1 MSNLIIGRFVT
12 LILALLLAGS
22 MSHAL
27 GQGNVLADEDE
38 AAILESLIKLE
49 TNHLGAEFS
58 RIQFFS
64 SENIGRLAASRIRKL
79 GFSLWFPGDIERS
92 KRDHLLDYAVIRSIS
107 LKDGMVTVRVSVV
120 KEGRPCFGSAFATE
134 RSFTYVF
141 QKNAN
146 EWVGR
151 LAKRPSPLLFQRKN
165 WELFFR

>member
-22 MSHAL
+22 LSHAV
-27 GQGNVLADEDE
+27 GQANVLADEDE

-49 TNHLGAEFS
+49 TKHFGAELS
-58 RIQFFS
+58 GIQLFS
-64 SENIGRLAASRIRKL
+64 SENIGPLAALRIAKL
-79 GFSLWFPGDIERS
+79 GFSLASAGDIERG
-92 KRDHLLDYAVIRSIS
+92 KREQVLDYAAIRSIS
-107 LKDGMVTVRVSVV
+107 PKDGMVTVKVSVV
-120 KEGRPCFGSAFATE
+120 KEGRPCFAPAFSTE

-141 QKNAN
+141 TKSAN

-151 LAKRPSPLLFQRKN
+151 LARRSSPLLFQRSN

>member
-38 AAILESLIKLE
+38 AAILETLIKLE
-49 TNHLGAEFS
+49 TNSLGAEFNV
-58 RIQFFS
+58 IQFFS
-64 SENIGRLAASRIRKL
+64 SENIGPLAVLRIRKL
-79 GFSLWFPGDIERS
+79 GFWLSSAGDIERA
-92 KRDHLLDYAVIRSIS
+92 RREHLLDYAVIRSIS
-107 LKDGMVTVRVSVV
+107 LKDGMATVRVSVV
-120 KEGRPCFGSAFATE
+120 KEGRPCFAPAFSTE

-141 QKNAN
+141 QKSAN

-151 LAKRPSPLLFQRKN
+151 LAKRPSPLVFQRSN
-165 WELFFR
+165 WEMFFR